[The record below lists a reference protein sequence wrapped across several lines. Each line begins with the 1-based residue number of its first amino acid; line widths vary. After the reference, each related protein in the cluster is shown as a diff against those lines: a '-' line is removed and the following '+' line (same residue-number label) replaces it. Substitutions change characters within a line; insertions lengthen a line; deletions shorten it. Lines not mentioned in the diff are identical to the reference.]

1 MTITEKVADPDGA
14 IDEPPEKVASA
25 EVFDEFQP
33 PALAAVTVKLVLGLE
48 ILTQRMVWEEV
59 LLTLKPKE
67 LLLEVLTLVG
77 ETLAVHEET
86 AAFVD
91 SGR

>member
-1 MTITEKVADPDGA
+1 M
-14 IDEPPEKVASA
+14 
-25 EVFDEFQP
+25 EVFDEFEP

-77 ETLAVHEET
+77 ETLAVQEET
-86 AAFVD
+86 AFAGTGSVFI
-91 SGR
+91 R